1 MVILMKDELQQFL
14 NKIKEIEYGWID
26 KDGNKYINHIV
37 KNKFLTDYYLQKPSE
52 VWKNQ
57 IGICWDQ
64 VEVEREFFTK
74 KEIPFKSFLII
85 YDDGVK
91 FPNHTFVIFKLG
103 KEYGWFE
110 NTYKN
115 VKDEIRYYKTLKD
128 ALEDVKKEFISEND
142 LQIIGN
148 KLYYFAYDKPKY
160 GIGYEEF
167 AKHCQMGIKAN
178 EDFKNV
184 DTF

>member
-1 MVILMKDELQQFL
+1 MVIYMKEEIQEFL
-14 NKIKEIEYGWID
+14 NKMKDIEYGWID
-26 KDGNKYINHIV
+26 KDGHKYINHIV

-52 VWKNQ
+52 VWKNH

-74 KEIPFKSFLII
+74 NNIPFKSILIF
-85 YDDGVK
+85 YDDGLK
-91 FPNHTFVIFKLG
+91 FPNHTFVIFKLDN
-103 KEYGWFE
+103 EYGWIE

-115 VKDEIRYYKTLKD
+115 VKDEIRYYNSLKE
-128 ALEDVKKEFISEND
+128 ALDDVRNEFIRESD
-142 LQIIGN
+142 LQIIGD

-167 AKHCQMGIKAN
+167 AKHCQMGIKAT
-178 EDFKNV
+178 EDYKNI